1 MLKQPQ
7 KNGITFLLY
16 CWPCV
21 WRHAGDLC
29 DLGFLSSGLGV
40 ALLIKDLLLAPGA
53 LPPQWFFFFGLGS
66 EIYSLQCCGM
76 FNVDVCP

>member
-1 MLKQPQ
+1 MASRFSFVVGVVFGGRQ
-7 KNGITFLLY
+7 GI
-16 CWPCV
+16 CV
-21 WRHAGDLC
+21 IW
-29 DLGFLSSGLGV
+29 GFLSSGLAV